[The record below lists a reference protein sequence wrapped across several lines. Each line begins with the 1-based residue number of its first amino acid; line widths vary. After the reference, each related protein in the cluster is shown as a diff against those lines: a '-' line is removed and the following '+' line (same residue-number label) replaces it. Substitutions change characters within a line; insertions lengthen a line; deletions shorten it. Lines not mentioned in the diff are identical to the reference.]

1 VLRSSCN
8 KAAICSVSRWE
19 FESVVRYIAISTIDP
34 RNAACKVLLP
44 DRSKIFKYWLVL
56 SPSIAL
62 TFEYHTEKYRW
73 NGNVVAEA
81 NEAPKSRLP
90 SAL

>member
-1 VLRSSCN
+1 V
-8 KAAICSVSRWE
+8 VSRGE

-34 RNAACKVLLP
+34 RNC
-44 DRSKIFKYWLVL
+44 RIGRKIFKYWLVL

-73 NGNVVAEA
+73 NGNVVARA

-90 SAL
+90 LAL